1 MGYEMT
7 KNTFKEAEKILK
19 KIENIELLKRWAYN
33 SPMIK
38 KSREDSEYMFL
49 SWVDNE
55 YRGLENTIIDWC
67 NKEIKRLQDMFEKL

>member
-19 KIENIELLKRWAYN
+19 KIENIELLKSWAYN